1 MAVREGFEPSVRCR
15 TPAFQASS
23 FDHSD
28 TSPCLVYRHAIAHQW
43 NLFFASIH
51 PWVSPRSY
59 FLYDRRQTAK
69 LCFGFALPTQTPH
82 RVLFTDMLLHIGG
95 ISFSQASIHGP
106 HPGRTSCRPPANC
119 EAVLRFCLA
128 HSDTSPCL
136 VYRYAMAHQW

>member
-1 MAVREGFEPSVRCR
+1 MNQEFEPCNGELMNAEKLCLEAGRSRPMRHNEIMAVREGFEPSVRFR

-28 TSPCLVYRHAIAHQW
+28 TSPCLVYRHAITHQW

-82 RVLFTDMLLHIGG
+82 RVFFTDLLWHISGK
-95 ISFSQASIHGP
+95 SY
-106 HPGRTSCRPPANC
+106 RNC
-119 EAVLRFCLA
+119 
-128 HSDTSPCL
+128 
-136 VYRYAMAHQW
+136 